1 MYNEL
6 ITFDKLNFFTYL
18 IIYNEEKWLI
28 KKFVSP
34 LISD

>member
-1 MYNEL
+1 MCNEL
-6 ITFDKLNFFTYL
+6 ITFDKPIFFTFL